1 MNRCIPN
8 GTYSGVRV
16 APWKLK
22 GHMPPE
28 MAARVKPSQR
38 PGTESCVVSGN
49 RHGEA

>member
-1 MNRCIPN
+1 MWENHK
-8 GTYSGVRV
+8 SGSMRV